1 MPTIYHNPRCS
12 TSRNALQ
19 MLQEQGCPVQIVEY
33 LNTPLDKEDL
43 SKLIDAAGLTV
54 RQALRSKEPIYQE
67 LNLDDASVDDEA
79 LLDAVVAHPILLN
92 RPFVI
97 TEKGVRLARP
107 LEVLQEIL

>member
-19 MLQEQGCPVQIVEY
+19 LLQEQGEPVQIVDY
-33 LNTPLDKEDL
+33 LNTPLNQEDL
-43 SKLIDAAGLTV
+43 ARLIADAGLTV
-54 RQALRSKEPIYQE
+54 RQAIRSKESIYQE
-67 LNLDDASVDDEA
+67 LGLDDASLNDRA
-79 LLDAVVAHPILLN
+79 LLDTIVAHPILLN

-107 LEVLQEIL
+107 LDVLHEIL